1 MFFKYSGY
9 DNFGK
14 KISGKIEANDITT
27 VKQKLKQKKIIYE
40 TLSEDQKDI
49 FELFKLEK
57 RYKIPALQLASVSK
71 DLSIYLNAGISLPN
85 SIKLINERYKTDKK
99 MNPFFE
105 SIVTLLNEGKNF
117 YTALE
122 SQNNV
127 LIPEFYLQSI
137 KVSEDGGILKDV
149 LLELSNYL
157 IKEHKLK
164 KQISQSMT
172 YPVFII
178 VVSIFMVSF
187 MLSFIV
193 PKITNIFIQNGQE
206 LPPITTIV
214 ISAGNFMGEHF
225 LSIAI
230 LFAMFIFAFGVA
242 LKQLDEFRYNFHN
255 FLLKIPFIGNIIE
268 LNELSRFAYMNAILL
283 KSGVPVVQGFKMSSN
298 TLGNDVLKKLFS
310 EASQKVVEGERLS
323 KILDTSKIYKIDIA
337 FIQAIAI
344 GEETSQLTSVLEN
357 LAELYSSKNSDKLGS
372 FLTLLEPMLMLI
384 VGGVI
389 GFIVIAMLL
398 PIFSM
403 SIGG

>member
-1 MFFKYSGY
+1 MFFKYNGY
-9 DNFGK
+9 DTFGK
-14 KISGKIEANDITT
+14 KVNGKIEATDLNTA
-27 VKQKLKQKKIIYE
+27 KLKLKQKKIIYE
-40 TLSEDQKDI
+40 DIKEDSEDILSFFNLQK
-49 FELFKLEK
+49 K
-57 RYKIPALQLASVSK
+57 YKIPALQLAGVSK

-85 SIKLINERYKTDKK
+85 SIKLINERYRDDKK

-105 SIVTLLNEGKNF
+105 SIGTLLSEGKNF

-122 SQNNV
+122 SQNI
-127 LIPEFYLQSI
+127 LQIPEFYLQSI
-137 KVSEDGGILKDV
+137 KVSEDGGILKNV

-178 VVSIFMVSF
+178 VVSIFMVTF

-193 PKITNIFIQNGQE
+193 PKITDIFVQNGQE
-206 LPPITTIV
+206 LPEITTFV
-214 ISAGNFMGEHF
+214 VNSGHFMGNHF
-225 LSIAI
+225 LSLLIFFGIAI
-230 LFAMFIFAFGVA
+230 TLFGVA
-242 LKQLDEFRYNFHN
+242 LKKLSEFKYSFDK
-255 FLLKIPFIGNIIE
+255 FLLSIPFIGNIIE

-283 KSGVPVVQGFKMSSN
+283 KSGVPVVQAFKMSSN
-298 TLGNDVLKKLFS
+298 TLGNSVIQKLFV
-310 EASQKVVEGERLS
+310 EASLKVVEGERLS
-323 KILDTSKIYKIDIA
+323 KILELSKIYKIDIA

-344 GEETSQLTSVLEN
+344 GEETSQLESVLEN
-357 LAELYSSKNSDKLGS
+357 LAELYSSKNSEKLGS

-384 VGGVI
+384 VGGII

-403 SIGG
+403 SIG

>member
-9 DNFGK
+9 DSFGK
-14 KISGKIEANDITT
+14 KINGKVEASDLSNAKI
-27 VKQKLKQKKIIYE
+27 KLKQKKIIYE
-40 TLSEDQKDI
+40 SISEDSLNILDFLNGAK
-49 FELFKLEK
+49 K
-57 RYKIPALQLASVSK
+57 YKIPALQLAGVSK

-85 SIKLINERYKTDKK
+85 AIKLINERYKTDPK

-105 SIVTLLNEGKNF
+105 SIGNLLSEGKNF

-122 SQNNV
+122 SQTTV

-137 KVSEDGGILKDV
+137 KVSEDGGILKNV

-164 KQISQSMT
+164 KQITQSMT
-172 YPVFII
+172 YPLFI
-178 VVSIFMVSF
+178 VVVSVLMVGF

-193 PKITNIFIQNGQE
+193 PKITDIFVQNGQE
-206 LPPITTIV
+206 LPQITNIV
-214 ISAGNFMGEHF
+214 VASGNFMGNHF
-225 LSIAI
+225 LSILI
-230 LFAMFIFAFGVA
+230 VLSLFVTFFKLA
-242 LKQLDEFRYNFHN
+242 LVKLKEFRYNFDS
-255 FLLKIPFIGNIIE
+255 FLLKVPFIGNIIE

-283 KSGVPVVQGFKMSSN
+283 KSGVPVVQAFKMSAN
-298 TLGNDVLKKLFS
+298 TLNNAVIQQLFIQ
-310 EASQKVVEGERLS
+310 ASQKVVEGEKLS
-323 KILDTSKIYKIDIA
+323 KILELSKTYKIDIA

-344 GEETSQLTSVLEN
+344 GEETSQLESVLEN
-357 LAELYSSKNSDKLGS
+357 LAELYSSKNSEKLGS

-384 VGGVI
+384 VGGII

-403 SIGG
+403 SIGK